1 MAPDFGKT
9 LMLIGLLLIIV
20 GLFLTFG
27 SKYLPLG
34 KLPGDIHIERD
45 NFTMFVPLGSCILIS
60 ILVSLLIW
68 LFRK

>member
-1 MAPDFGKT
+1 
-9 LMLIGLLLIIV
+9 GLFLIIV
-20 GLFLTFG
+20 GLFLFFV

-45 NFTMFVPLGSCILIS
+45 NFTIFVPLGSCILIS

>member
-9 LMLIGLLLIIV
+9 LMLTGLFLIIV